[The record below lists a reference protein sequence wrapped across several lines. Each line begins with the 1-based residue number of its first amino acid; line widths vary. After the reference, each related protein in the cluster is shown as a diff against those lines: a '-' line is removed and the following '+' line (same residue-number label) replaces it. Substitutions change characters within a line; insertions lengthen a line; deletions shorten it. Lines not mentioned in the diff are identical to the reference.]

1 MDNKAIIIGL
11 TGQTGAGKTT
21 VANELKSKDRLV
33 IDADVVARN
42 VVKPGGKCL
51 EILSLEFG
59 DDICYP
65 DGSLNRLL
73 LSQRAFSNKVNT
85 NKLNEIT
92 HPFIVKEISNI
103 IENNSLKYRIIII
116 DAPLLIESGLNKIC
130 KTVISVVAPREIRL
144 KRIINRDKIT
154 KIDAEKRI
162 NSQKDEDFYRKN
174 SSYVLD
180 GSLDKKALL
189 KKATELIDK
198 VGV

>member
-42 VVKPGGKCL
+42 LVKPGSKCL

-65 DGSLNRLL
+65 DGLLNRLL

-92 HPFIVKEISNI
+92 HPFIVKEISSI
-103 IENNSLKYRIIII
+103 TSSASII
-116 DAPLLIESGLNKIC
+116 D
-130 KTVISVVAPREIRL
+130 
-144 KRIINRDKIT
+144 
-154 KIDAEKRI
+154 
-162 NSQKDEDFYRKN
+162 
-174 SSYVLD
+174 
-180 GSLDKKALL
+180 
-189 KKATELIDK
+189 
-198 VGV
+198 